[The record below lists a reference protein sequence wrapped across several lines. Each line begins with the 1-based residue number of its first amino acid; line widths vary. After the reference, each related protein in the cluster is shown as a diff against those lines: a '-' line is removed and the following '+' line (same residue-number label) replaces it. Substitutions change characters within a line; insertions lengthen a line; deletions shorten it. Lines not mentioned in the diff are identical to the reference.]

1 MTLVADIENVNA
13 ENQRLKQLLEEK
25 DITTL
30 SKNLQ
35 TSNINISNQSEA
47 IQTSETSKINEP
59 VKIVNV
65 EPIKLSITLDNIK
78 EDDDGNL
85 ESEVLLLKA

>member
-30 SKNLQ
+30 SKNL
-35 TSNINISNQSEA
+35 
-47 IQTSETSKINEP
+47 
-59 VKIVNV
+59 
-65 EPIKLSITLDNIK
+65 
-78 EDDDGNL
+78 
-85 ESEVLLLKA
+85 